1 MEEVDSSSSEED
13 VPGTHQLTEIDAAI
27 DEGAAELQRLRD
39 RRKSRAK
46 SHFTADGVN
55 IVPTA
60 SGRGGDV
67 AQTLRQTV
75 GGRAPTVHLRG
86 CAVDTRLHDA
96 VKAGSVEVVVRL
108 LQQGSSKRNLNVG
121 QGRDKHTPLH
131 LATIQNHVEVV
142 ELLLKADANP
152 AAINTWGHTPLDSAA
167 QHNRWNVLEQI
178 GGRAEYQRIPVQAAV
193 KHKQWGAVVA
203 LIEAGRVALEDLN
216 VDPSTMLLEC
226 AGGGGTTT
234 RTKPL
239 VRLIGR
245 LVEAD
250 ADVRLRNAGGET
262 ALHLAS
268 WAGNCDIVASL
279 LAAAADP
286 TAKNGSGMTAL
297 HIATEQRNVQL
308 VAELLAAGASA
319 RVVYV
324 FECLRGLFFFS
335 LQNYPSR
342 LHFSFQCMLTTARNC
357 CMP

>member
-1 MEEVDSSSSEED
+1 ME
-13 VPGTHQLTEIDAAI
+13 G
-27 DEGAAELQRLRD
+27 
-39 RRKSRAK
+39 
-46 SHFTADGVN
+46 
-55 IVPTA
+55 
-60 SGRGGDV
+60 GGDV